1 MSSLWHWLSKER
13 WFPWWWKQRI
23 KTSSHTSFLFIF
35 GKGVLRVLSGW
46 SARSERKRDS
56 KEERENVWFRP
67 GHMMIQTWEKSIVSA
82 LSQQRTPTIQLSCQP
97 RLSRKLQEEPLNVL
111 HLPPSFAIVI
121 FFFSLTLLLIFL
133 LADIWF
139 LWIHCSYQEI
149 CTYKKFHYTWN
160 NLYSRQVRFTNC
172 DWFRNISFASCL
184 SFASEGQTDYHHLHW
199 PMQQDAPE
207 PKQFPLWYWWHGK
220 WK

>member
-1 MSSLWHWLSKER
+1 VCIRWVRLRTTTYYYVMLSPPTPPPLETDYCMWDYFQQIMSSLWHWLSKER

-56 KEERENVWFRP
+56 EEEMENVWFRP

-97 RLSRKLQEEPLNVL
+97 RLSGKLQEEPLNVL
-111 HLPPSFAIVI
+111 HPPPTLAIVI
-121 FFFSLTLLLIFL
+121 SFFSLTLLLISL
-133 LADIWF
+133 SADAWF
-139 LWIHCSYQEI
+139 SWIHC
-149 CTYKKFHYTWN
+149 N
-160 NLYSRQVRFTNC
+160 
-172 DWFRNISFASCL
+172 
-184 SFASEGQTDYHHLHW
+184 
-199 PMQQDAPE
+199 
-207 PKQFPLWYWWHGK
+207 
-220 WK
+220 